1 MLGIIFPSAVP
12 AQVRLPENILLL
24 VRLQNKRY
32 LLLKSFSVHRSPSF
46 FIRKALDL
54 SV

>member
-1 MLGIIFPSAVP
+1 MLGIVFPSAVP
-12 AQVRLPENILLL
+12 TQVRLPENILLL

-32 LLLKSFSVHRSPSF
+32 LLLKSFSVHPSSSF

>member
-1 MLGIIFPSAVP
+1 MLGIVFPSAVP
-12 AQVRLPENILLL
+12 AQVRLSKNILLL

-32 LLLKSFSVHRSPSF
+32 LLLKSFSPSF